1 VRQPEFTIGTPPCH
15 FKFTGRIG
23 NKPPCAVRQGDMA
36 DNLLDIRTNASAAAS
51 IKQNKALPGQT
62 VLVFQGGGALG
73 AYQGG
78 VYEAL
83 YEAGIEPD
91 WVIGTS
97 IGAINGAIIAGNVP
111 GRRLEHLREFWRR
124 MERKSPWDGAW
135 GTAPFAQSLPLF
147 GGNLAAQ
154 MMTIFAGVTGYFA
167 PNRALAWGLNAAVGV
182 EQAGFYTIEALHE
195 TLSTIIDFARIN
207 AKQPRLTVGA
217 VNVRSGKMHYFDS
230 RDMSLTL
237 AHVLASGA
245 LPPAFPA
252 VRIDGDPYW
261 DGGIYS
267 NTPIETVFDDYP
279 RRDSVVFTVQMWHA
293 AGPEPESVWQ
303 VLNRQK
309 DIQYA
314 SRADSHIMRQE
325 HIHQLRHIVRELVS
339 RMPQEQ
345 RETPEVKEMA
355 GYGCGTIMHI
365 VRLNAPRLDHEDH
378 LRDIDF
384 TSAGIRARWQAG
396 YADTMRTVDRR
407 PWEKPIDP
415 MMGVA
420 VHDPEAETSA

>member
-1 VRQPEFTIGTPPCH
+1 MTEN
-15 FKFTGRIG
+15 FTGNG
-23 NKPPCAVRQGDMA
+23 HS
-36 DNLLDIRTNASAAAS
+36 RTDS
-51 IKQNKALPGQT
+51 IKQSTALPGQS

-83 YEAGIEPD
+83 HEAGIEPD

-97 IGAINGAIIAGNVP
+97 IGAINAAIIAGNET
-111 GRRLEHLREFWRR
+111 GRRLERLREFWDR
-124 MERKSPWDGAW
+124 MARKSPWDGAQVPL
-135 GTAPFAQSLPLF
+135 GPFPFASMPLPFMRSLASW
-147 GGNLAAQ
+147 GGNLVAQ
-154 MMTIFAGVTGYFA
+154 MMTICGGVTGYFT
-167 PNRALAWGLNAAVGV
+167 PNRALAYGLNAPVGV
-182 EQAGFYTIEALHE
+182 DRAGFYTIEALHE
-195 TLSTIIDFARIN
+195 TLTRLIDFARMN
-207 AKQPRLTVGA
+207 AKRPRLTVGA

-230 RDMSLTL
+230 RDMMLTL
-237 AHVLASGA
+237 QHILASGA

-252 VRIDGDPYW
+252 IRIGGDPYW

-293 AGPEPESVWQ
+293 SGPEPESVWQ

-325 HIHQLRHIVRELVS
+325 HIHQLRHIVRELVR

-345 RETPEVKEMA
+345 RDTPEVKEMA
-355 GYGCGTIMHI
+355 GYGCGTFMHI

-396 YADTMRTVDRR
+396 YADTMRTVEQR
-407 PWEKPIDP
+407 PWERPFDP

-420 VHDPEAETSA
+420 VHDPEADIKA

>member
-1 VRQPEFTIGTPPCH
+1 LD
-15 FKFTGRIG
+15 RIS
-23 NKPPCAVRQGDMA
+23 GDMTDDLA
-36 DNLLDIRTNASAAAS
+36 GIAARPATDS
-51 IKQNKALPGQT
+51 TKRERALPGQV

-83 YEAGIEPD
+83 HEAGIEPD

-97 IGAINGAIIAGNVP
+97 IGAINGAIIAGSET
-111 GRRLEHLREFWRR
+111 GRRLERLREFWSL
-124 MERKSPWDGAW
+124 MERKSPWDGAAA
-135 GTAPFAQSLPLF
+135 TFAQPLAML

-154 MMTIFAGVTGYFA
+154 MMTILAGVTGYFA
-167 PNRALAWGLNAAVGV
+167 PNRALAWGLNAPVGV
-182 EQAGFYTIEALHE
+182 ERAGFYTTEALHE
-195 TLSTIIDFARIN
+195 TLANIIDFARIN

-217 VNVRSGKMHYFDS
+217 VNVRSGRMHYFDS
-230 RDMSLTL
+230 RDMPLTL
-237 AHVLASGA
+237 KHILASGA

-252 VRIDGDPYW
+252 IRIDGDPYW

-293 AGPEPESVWQ
+293 SGPEPESVWQ

-309 DIQYA
+309 DIQFA
-314 SRADSHIMRQE
+314 SRADSHIVRQE
-325 HIHQLRHIVRELVS
+325 HIHQLRHIVRELVR
-339 RMPQEQ
+339 RMPEEQ
-345 RETPEVKEMA
+345 RDTPEVKEMA
-355 GYGCGTIMHI
+355 GYGCGTLMHI

-396 YADTMRTVDRR
+396 YADTMRTIERR

-420 VHDPEAETSA
+420 VHDPEADTAP

>member
-1 VRQPEFTIGTPPCH
+1 
-15 FKFTGRIG
+15 
-23 NKPPCAVRQGDMA
+23 MA
-36 DNLLDIRTNASAAAS
+36 DIETNTPTAGSA
-51 IKQNKALPGQT
+51 KQSQNLPGQV

-83 YEAGIEPD
+83 HEAGIEPD

-97 IGAINGAIIAGNVP
+97 IGAINGAIIAGNEP
-111 GRRLEHLREFWRR
+111 GQRLKHLRELWDR
-124 MERKSPWDGAW
+124 MSRKSPWDAP
-135 GTAPFAQSLPLF
+135 APFAQFPFASMPLPFVQPLASW
-147 GGNLAAQ
+147 GGNIAAQ
-154 MMTIFAGVTGYFA
+154 WMTIFNGVTGYFS
-167 PNRALAWGLNAAVGV
+167 PNRALALGLNAPVGV
-182 EQAGFYTIEALHE
+182 EQAGFYTIEALQE
-195 TLSTIIDFARIN
+195 TLSNLIDFARVN

-217 VNVRSGKMHYFDS
+217 VNVRSGTMHYFDS
-230 RDMSLTL
+230 RDMPLTL
-237 AHVLASGA
+237 KHVLASGA

-252 VRIDGDPYW
+252 IRIDGDPYW

-279 RRDSVVFTVQMWHA
+279 RRDSVVFTVQMWQA
-293 AGPEPESVWQ
+293 SGPEPESVWQ

-325 HIHQLRHIVRELVS
+325 HIHQLRHIVRELVR
-339 RMPQEQ
+339 RMPEEQ

-355 GYGCGTIMHI
+355 GYGCGTLMHI

-396 YADTMRTVDRR
+396 YADAMRTIERR

-420 VHDPEAETSA
+420 VHDPEEKRVQ

>member
-1 VRQPEFTIGTPPCH
+1 MTDDLAETTTRSLPDST
-15 FKFTGRIG
+15 
-23 NKPPCAVRQGDMA
+23 
-36 DNLLDIRTNASAAAS
+36 
-51 IKQNKALPGQT
+51 KQNGALPGQI

-83 YEAGIEPD
+83 HEAGIEPD

-97 IGAINGAIIAGNVP
+97 IGAINGAIIAGNEP
-111 GRRLEHLREFWRR
+111 GRRLEALREFWNR
-124 MERKSPWDGAW
+124 MERKSPWHDAW
-135 GTAPFAQSLPLF
+135 HTAVAPFAQPLMAL
-147 GGNLAAQ
+147 GSNLVAQ
-154 MMTIFAGVTGYFA
+154 MMTIFAGVDGYFS
-167 PNRALAWGLNAAVGV
+167 PNRALALGLNAPLGI
-182 EQAGFYTIEALHE
+182 EQASFYTIKALHE
-195 TLSTIIDFARIN
+195 TLANLIDFTRMN
-207 AKQPRLTVGA
+207 TKQPRLTVGA

-230 RDMSLTL
+230 RDMTLTL
-237 AHVLASGA
+237 KHVLASGA

-293 AGPEPESVWQ
+293 SGPEPESVWQ

-355 GYGCGTIMHI
+355 GYGCGTFMHV

-384 TSAGIRARWQAG
+384 TRAGIRARWQAG
-396 YADTMRTVDRR
+396 YADTMRTVERR

-420 VHDPEAETSA
+420 VHDPEAATAP

>member
-1 VRQPEFTIGTPPCH
+1 
-15 FKFTGRIG
+15 
-23 NKPPCAVRQGDMA
+23 MA
-36 DNLLDIRTNASAAAS
+36 DIETSTTRS
-51 IKQNKALPGQT
+51 IKKTPALPGQV

-78 VYEAL
+78 VYQAL
-83 YEAGIEPD
+83 HEAGIEPD

-97 IGAINGAIIAGNVP
+97 IGAINAAIIAGNEP
-111 GRRLEHLREFWRR
+111 SRRLERLREFWKR
-124 MERKSPWDGAW
+124 MERKSPWDA
-135 GTAPFAQSLPLF
+135 AAFMQMPVAQPLVLF
-147 GGNLAAQ
+147 GGNVAAQ
-154 MMTIFAGVTGYFA
+154 MMTIFGGVAGYFS
-167 PNRALAWGLNAAVGV
+167 PNRALAFGLNATVGV
-182 EQAGFYTIEALHE
+182 ERAGFYTIDALHE
-195 TLSTIIDFARIN
+195 TLTSIVDFSRVN

-230 RDMSLTL
+230 RDMPLTL
-237 AHVLASGA
+237 KHVLASGA

-252 VRIDGDPYW
+252 IRIDGDPYW

-293 AGPEPESVWQ
+293 AGPEPESIWQ
-303 VLNRQK
+303 VVNRQK

-325 HIHQLRHIVRELVS
+325 HIHQLRHIVRELVR
-339 RMPQEQ
+339 RMPEEQ
-345 RETPEVKEMA
+345 RDTPEVKEMA
-355 GYGCGTIMHI
+355 GYGCGTLMHI

-384 TSAGIRARWQAG
+384 TSSGIRARWQAG
-396 YADTMRTVDRR
+396 YADTMRTVERR
-407 PWEKPIDP
+407 PWQKPIDP

-420 VHDPEAETSA
+420 VHDPEVETALDK